1 MDIAGLAIVC
11 NLVPAAAYA
20 DYIYL
25 GAVLQL
31 TVRGGRGVRRRT
43 EIYTARALYSA
54 GAECNAGCGG
64 AGQVLAADVAFLAV
78 YGYLVP
84 AGAVIQ
90 YRR

>member
-1 MDIAGLAIVC
+1 MF
-11 NLVPAAAYA
+11 
-20 DYIYL
+20 
-25 GAVLQL
+25 GAEP
-31 TVRGGRGVRRRT
+31 

-54 GAECNAGCGG
+54 GAECNVGCGG

-90 YRR
+90 YRNPVVPLERVVITAPPGD